1 MSTPVAVVTGST
13 SGIGRAIA
21 ERLAAEGY
29 GVVVNSVSSV
39 EAGEELAASLPDAR
53 YHRADVSDEGE
64 AQGLVDACVSAY
76 GRLDVLV
83 NNAGQTKRIPHQDVE
98 AVDAALFRHVLDV
111 NVVGAWSVTRA
122 AVPHLKATGSGQVI
136 NVSSVA
142 GLRPSGSSIPYATSK
157 AALNQLTKLLAKALG
172 PEIRVNGLAPGL
184 IDTPWTTAWDDAKER
199 VARTA
204 PMRRV
209 GVPED
214 VATACALLLQS
225 THVTGV
231 IVPVDGGQLLT

>member
-1 MSTPVAVVTGST
+1 MSTPIAIVTGST

-21 ERLAAEGY
+21 ERLAGDGY
-29 GVVVNSVSSV
+29 GVVVNSVRSV
-39 EAGEELAASLPDAR
+39 EAGEELAATLPNAR
-53 YHRADVSDEGE
+53 YHRADVSDEAE
-64 AQGLVDACVSAY
+64 AQGLVEACISEY

-98 AVDAALFRHVLDV
+98 AVDAALFRHVLNV
-111 NVVGAWSVTRA
+111 NVVGAWNVTRA
-122 AVPHLKATGSGQVI
+122 AVPHLKATGGGQVI